1 MRDFKDKVALITGA
15 GNGFGF
21 EIAKEC
27 ADREMKLVLVDI
39 DKEDLQSAVSF
50 FEKKGVDVTGV
61 ECDVTL
67 DLEVE
72 KMVSTAMENYG
83 SIDFLVNNAG
93 VAIPGPVWKLPV
105 QDWDWIVGANL
116 MSQVYAMKRVIP
128 IMIKQDSECHILNV
142 ASVAGLITSNGMP
155 AYHATKHASVALT
168 ESTSY
173 DLQAINSKIKMSVFC
188 PGFVQTDLHNYERH
202 RPERFMDK
210 SDPYYSSYEYFSG
223 QKRAEF
229 VITTGMPIE
238 SIGLSV
244 MNGIEEGQFY
254 ILTHPLYNT
263 LIGKRVK
270 EMLEGK
276 GPDLV
281 ALRG

>member
-1 MRDFKDKVALITGA
+1 
-15 GNGFGF
+15 
-21 EIAKEC
+21 
-27 ADREMKLVLVDI
+27 
-39 DKEDLQSAVSF
+39 
-50 FEKKGVDVTGV
+50 
-61 ECDVTL
+61 
-67 DLEVE
+67 
-72 KMVSTAMENYG
+72 MENYG